1 MTTTSPEISKS
12 DPRFATL
19 YHSPSVAAEFVPR
32 MAREVL
38 DVGCGTGTTA
48 RYLSAKGL
56 IVDGITWNPEEAALA
71 ATVCRSVQK
80 CDLEKGIPNVCHS
93 AYDAVI
99 CSHILEHIAYPQAL
113 MEDILKTLKPGGTL
127 IVVIP
132 NLFFWPERLKLI
144 RGEWRYEKSGTFDY
158 THLRWYTTET
168 MKDFLAASGFTISQF
183 KAFGWVP
190 LPGLR
195 RVLTTSAR
203 NWLNQKACRMFPGL
217 FGQQLLYC
225 ATKPTQH

>member
-1 MTTTSPEISKS
+1 MQ
-12 DPRFATL
+12 
-19 YHSPSVAAEFVPR
+19 
-32 MAREVL
+32 
-38 DVGCGTGTTA
+38 
-48 RYLSAKGL
+48 
-56 IVDGITWNPEEAALA
+56 VDGITWNPAEAAQA
-71 ATVCRSVQK
+71 GTVCRKVIQ
-80 CDLEKGIPNVCHS
+80 CDLEKGIPDVAPHS
-93 AYDAVI
+93 YDAVI
-99 CSHILEHIAYPQAL
+99 CSHILEHIAYPQSLIADIWKAL
-113 MEDILKTLKPGGTL
+113 RPGAVL

-132 NLFFWPERLKLI
+132 NLFFWPDRIKLF
-144 RGEWRYEKSGTFDY
+144 RGIWNYQTSGTFDY
-158 THLRWYTTET
+158 THLRWYTSVT
-168 MKDFLAASGFTISQF
+168 MSDLLTSSGFTVSQF